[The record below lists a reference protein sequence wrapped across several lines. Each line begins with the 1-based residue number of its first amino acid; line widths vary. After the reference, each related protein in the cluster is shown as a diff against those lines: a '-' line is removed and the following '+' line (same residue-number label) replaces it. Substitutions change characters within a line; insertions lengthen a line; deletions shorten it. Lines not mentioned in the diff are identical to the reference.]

1 MAYWLDKNDNR
12 IRGGDTL
19 RNDCNDPPE
28 LLVLED
34 RNGQF
39 FLGDMETPF
48 CTKYQFEKYWEIV
61 GLKRRNPNDNT
72 NTNRE

>member
-1 MAYWLDKNDNR
+1 
-12 IRGGDTL
+12 
-19 RNDCNDPPE
+19 
-28 LLVLED
+28 
-34 RNGQF
+34 
-39 FLGDMETPF
+39 METPF